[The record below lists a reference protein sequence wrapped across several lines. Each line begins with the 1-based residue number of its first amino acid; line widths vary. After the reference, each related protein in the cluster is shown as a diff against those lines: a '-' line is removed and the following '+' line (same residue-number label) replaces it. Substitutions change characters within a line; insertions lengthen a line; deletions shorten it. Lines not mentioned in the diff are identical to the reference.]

1 MKGVKLVKECD
12 VPKDASKL
20 GARVREMRKSRG
32 LTQVELARRL
42 EISASYLNLIEH
54 QQRSLTAPLL
64 LRLAKEFE
72 LDLAAFAAD
81 GDDQLMPDLAEVLS
95 DPVFSS
101 GAPTQAELRDFV
113 DASPELARRLVQ
125 LFRAYKE
132 ASESADS
139 LASRI
144 YDGHQEVG
152 TVAPVGLASEEVSDF
167 IQRQD
172 NYFEALE
179 QRADALRAS
188 LGLSTTDDAE
198 VTRTRGLLEGRLV
211 DHLEAKFGIRV
222 EHIAARKRPMTL
234 RRFDAEGKTLQLAE
248 VLPAS
253 SRNFQLAAQV
263 ALIEHDGLLSDLAR
277 HSTLASPGAV
287 ALARVVLAN
296 YFASAVLM
304 PYEAMLSAVARER
317 YDIELLGQ
325 RFGASFEQV
334 CHRLTSL
341 RRPGSE
347 GIPFH
352 MIRVD
357 LAGNIS
363 KRFSASGIRFA
374 RFAGACPRWN
384 VFRAF
389 LSPGAIRVQTSV
401 MPDGDAYFCVARTV
415 LRGYGDYH
423 MPRTILAIGLG
434 CQMQFARDMVYSDGV
449 DIDTVEGALPIGVT
463 CRLCERT
470 DCEQRAFPSIRIGAA
485 IDENLRGP
493 SPYATPRE

>member
-1 MKGVKLVKECD
+1 MGR
-12 VPKDASKL
+12 DASKL
-20 GARVREMRKSRG
+20 GAKVRAMRKARN

-54 QQRSLTAPLL
+54 QQRALTAPLL

-72 LDLAAFAAD
+72 LDLAAFTAET
-81 GDDQLMPDLAEVLS
+81 DDALLPDLAEVLS
-95 DPVFSS
+95 DPVFSGS
-101 GAPTQAELRDFV
+101 GPTQPELRKLV
-113 DASPELARRLVQ
+113 DASPELVRHLVH
-125 LFRAYKE
+125 LFRAYQQ
-132 ASESADS
+132 ASQSADS

-144 YDGHQEVG
+144 YDGHQDLD
-152 TVAPVGLASEEVSDF
+152 TVAPAGLASEEVNDF

-172 NYFEALE
+172 NYFDGLE
-179 QRADALRAS
+179 QAADTLRET
-188 LGLSTTDDAE
+188 LKLSTSDDLE
-198 VTRTRGLLEGRLV
+198 VSRTRGA
-211 DHLEAKFGIRV
+211 LEARLGEHLRERHGIEV
-222 EHIAARKRPMTL
+222 QLVASRKRPLTL
-234 RRFDAEGKTLQLAE
+234 RRFDAQRKVLALAD
-248 VLPAS
+248 VLPSS
-253 SRNFQLAAQV
+253 SRTFQLAAQV
-263 ALIEHDGLLSDLAR
+263 ALIEHDAMLEGLAR
-277 HSTLASPGAV
+277 HP
-287 ALARVVLAN
+287 ALSSEDSVKLGRVVLAN

-304 PYEAMLSAVARER
+304 PYAAMRAAVERER
-317 YDIELLGQ
+317 YDVELLAR

-341 RRPGSE
+341 RRPGDE

-389 LSPGAIRVQTSV
+389 LSPGTIRAQTSI

-423 MPRTILAIGLG
+423 VPRTIQAIGLG
-434 CQMQFARDMVYSDGV
+434 CQISRAREMVYSDGV
-449 DIDTVEGALPIGVT
+449 DIDNIEGALPIGVT

-470 DCEQRAFPSIRIGAA
+470 GCEQRAFPSIRTGAS
-485 IDENLRGP
+485 IDENVRGP
-493 SPYATPRE
+493 SPYATPT